1 MDGQLGLE
9 PDFKDYL
16 KTMSK
21 IMRELKR
28 VLKKDGTCWINL
40 GDTYSAKPVGKFK
53 GGGKEF
59 AGRDMDHVFGSGKV
73 DKTGQG
79 VMEKSRLGI
88 PERFYIDCIDDGWIA
103 RNHIPWYKSS
113 SMPSSVKDRFTNKW
127 ESIFFFAKSQKY
139 YFNLDEVR
147 EKNIYQAKPPKTK
160 HKDIKHSQGKLF
172 DDVADTPESNERYA
186 EQEKRKSVNIPKP
199 SNRQTID
206 LKHSGIYDIETGES
220 LNHPLGKNP
229 GDFFKDIEYTEDDIS
244 ENYNDKLN
252 DGKDKTN
259 CSRFNVRV
267 QNQAQDQY
275 AKRVL
280 DARANG
286 AGHDNPLGNP
296 KGKNPGDVFF
306 INTHPFP
313 EAHFAT
319 FPVELPKRILRCACP
334 NQVCTEC
341 GKAREPIVETIQHT
355 PSENYTGK
363 SKKNYS
369 SAKAQDPSD
378 TKRRILESMAQTR
391 KITGYTKCNC
401 NAPFEPGIVLDP
413 FFGSGT
419 TGVAAEELGLR
430 WIGIELNKEYI
441 QIAKKRLEKYNNK
454 RMGGFT

>member
-40 GDTYSAKPVGKFK
+40 GDTYSAKPVGKFN

-59 AGRDMDHVFGSGKV
+59 AGRNMDHVFGSGKV

-88 PERFYIDCIDDGWIA
+88 PERFYIDCINDGWLA
-103 RNHIPWYKSS
+103 RNFIPWYKSS

-127 ESIFFFAKSQKY
+127 EPVFFFAKSGRY

-160 HKDIKHSQGKLF
+160 HSDIEHSQGKLF
-172 DDVADTPESNERYA
+172 DDVADTPELEMYA

-229 GDFFKDIEYTEDDIS
+229 GDFFKDIEYTDEELLEWIKLCRKNQKALDLAPPDI
-244 ENYNDKLN
+244 
-252 DGKDKTN
+252 
-259 CSRFNVRV
+259 
-267 QNQAQDQY
+267 
-275 AKRVL
+275 
-280 DARANG
+280 
-286 AGHDNPLGNP
+286 
-296 KGKNPGDVFF
+296 FF

-319 FPVELPKRILRCACP
+319 FPVGLPKRILRCACP
-334 NQVCTEC
+334 
-341 GKAREPIVETIQHT
+341 P
-355 PSENYTGK
+355 
-363 SKKNYS
+363 
-369 SAKAQDPSD
+369 D
-378 TKRRILESMAQTR
+378 
-391 KITGYTKCNC
+391 
-401 NAPFEPGIVLDP
+401 GIVLDP

-419 TGVAAEELGLR
+419 TGVAAEELGLK